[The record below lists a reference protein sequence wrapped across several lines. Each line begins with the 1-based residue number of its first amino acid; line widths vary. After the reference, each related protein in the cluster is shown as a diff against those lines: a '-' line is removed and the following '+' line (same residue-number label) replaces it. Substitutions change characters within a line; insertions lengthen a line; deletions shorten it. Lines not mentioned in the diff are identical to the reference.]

1 MLDASYFN
9 TGIFALLKIYT
20 VEINIDNN
28 SGFCFGVVNAIE
40 TAEKY
45 LETTDQLYC
54 LGDIVHNNMEVERL
68 ERKGLKT
75 ITHEDFKDLKN
86 ATVLLRAHG
95 EPPSTYKIAMENNI
109 KLIDAS
115 CPVVLRL
122 QNNVF
127 NGQKEMDQVEGQ
139 VVIYG
144 KKGHAEVL
152 GLVGQTAQKAIIVGS
167 DEDLD
172 LIDYNRPINLFSQT
186 TKGTEGFKNLIESI
200 NKRLQDNG
208 LQTQFIVHDTLCGQ
222 VSNRAPQM
230 RVFASE
236 HDIVIFVSGQ
246 KSSNGKYLYG
256 VCKEINPNSH
266 FVSSPEELDRNW
278 FSSSNQKIGVCGAT
292 STPMW
297 LMEDVK
303 KSIENFEV
311 K

>member
-1 MLDASYFN
+1 M
-9 TGIFALLKIYT
+9 
-20 VEINIDNN
+20 
-28 SGFCFGVVNAIE
+28 VNAIE
-40 TAEKY
+40 TAERY
-45 LETTDQLYC
+45 LDNLNELYC

-68 ERKGLKT
+68 EKKGLKT
-75 ITHEDFKDLKN
+75 ITHEDFKNLKN

-95 EPPSTYKIAMENNI
+95 EPPSTYKTALENNI

-127 NGQKEMDQVEGQ
+127 NGQKEMDKVDGQ

-167 DEDLD
+167 EEDLD
-172 LIDYNRPINLFSQT
+172 LIDYNKPINLFSQT

-208 LQTQFIVHDTLCGQ
+208 LSTPFIVHDTLCGQ
-222 VSNRAPQM
+222 VSNRAPQL
-230 RVFASE
+230 RIFAQE
-236 HDIVIFVSGQ
+236 NDVIVFVSGQ

-256 VCKEINPNSH
+256 VCKEVNPSSY
-266 FVSSPEELDRNW
+266 FVSAPGELEASW
-278 FSSSNQKIGVCGAT
+278 FSGDFKKVGICGAT

-303 KSIENFEV
+303 KAIENFKV
-311 K
+311 